1 VTKKELVEA
10 LKNCPD
16 DVEVYYYNDEYDKA
30 DIITT
35 VSETEARV
43 WTPVGM
49 KTKPTWLIR

>member
-1 VTKKELVEA
+1 MTKKELVEA